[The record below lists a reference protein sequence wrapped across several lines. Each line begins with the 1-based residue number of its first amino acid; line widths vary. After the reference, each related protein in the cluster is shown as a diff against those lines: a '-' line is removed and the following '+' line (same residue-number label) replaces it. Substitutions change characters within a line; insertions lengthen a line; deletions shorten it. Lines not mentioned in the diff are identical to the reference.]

1 MHTWMGGP
9 LSNAPRDELEAI
21 AQWGPQDHAEAARKE
36 LERRERR
43 KRTIKHPLLRLLR
56 KRGTK

>member
-1 MHTWMGGP
+1 MGGP